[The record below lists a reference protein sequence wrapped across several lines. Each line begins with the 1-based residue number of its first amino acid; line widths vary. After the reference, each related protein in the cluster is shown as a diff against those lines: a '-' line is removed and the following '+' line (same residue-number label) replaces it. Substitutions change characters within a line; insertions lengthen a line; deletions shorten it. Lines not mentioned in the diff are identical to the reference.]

1 MAKIKKILIAN
12 RGEIAVRIIR
22 TCKEMDIKAVAVYSQ
37 ADRISPH
44 VLMADEAYFIGPAK
58 ASESYL
64 NIEKILDAALKA
76 KVDAIHPGYGFL
88 AENAEF
94 AQQVQQKGII
104 FIGPN
109 PDTIRLMGSK
119 TEARSSMMNAGVPVV
134 PGSKEFIQ
142 SAKQAEKIVEDL
154 GGYPIMIKAAS
165 GGGGKGMR
173 IVRSASDLSRAI
185 EAGRNEALKAFADP
199 AVYIEKY
206 LESPKHIEI
215 QILGDQHGNY
225 IHLGERDC
233 SIQRRHQKV
242 IEESPSPIISAKKRE
257 DMGQIAVQAAKACG
271 YVSAGTVEFLF
282 DKNGNF
288 YFLEMNTR
296 LQVEHPVTELVTG
309 LDLVKL
315 QIQIAEGK
323 PIPFKQNE
331 VKFNGH
337 AIECRIYAEDAFNNF
352 LPSTGKINI
361 VNNPEGPGVR
371 LDSGINSDSEI
382 TMYYDPLI
390 SKLIVWAGS
399 RDECIRRMRRA
410 LEEYKISGIQTTVP
424 FCCRVMEHPAYAK
437 GIFDTHFID
446 SHWEDIKLQTKSEEE
461 KAHLAALAIAFYRE
475 RAKQSSVR
483 ISTNSKSAN
492 HSSKW
497 KLRRVKFNQKNK

>member
-1 MAKIKKILIAN
+1 MARIKKILIAN

-22 TCKEMDIKAVAVYSQ
+22 TCREMEIKAVAVYSE

-44 VLMADEAYFIGPAK
+44 VLMADEAYLIGPAK

-64 NIEKILDAALKA
+64 NIPKILDAAVKA

-88 AENAEF
+88 AENADF
-94 AQQVQQKGII
+94 AQQVQEKGII

-109 PDTIRLMGSK
+109 PDTILLMGSK
-119 TEARSSMMNAGVPVV
+119 TEARSAMMNAGVPVV

-142 SAKQAEKIVEDL
+142 TAAQAEKIVGDL

-173 IVRSASDLSRAI
+173 IVRSAADLPRSI
-185 EAGRNEALKAFADP
+185 EAGRNEAQKAFADP

-242 IEESPSPIISAKKRE
+242 IEECPSPIISAEKRNE
-257 DMGQIAVQAAKACG
+257 MGQIAVQAAKACEYLG
-271 YVSAGTVEFLF
+271 AGTVEFLF
-282 DKNGNF
+282 DKNRNF

-309 LDLVKL
+309 FDLVKL

-323 PIPFKQNE
+323 PIPFKQSE
-331 VKFNGH
+331 VNFNGH

-361 VNNPEGPGVR
+361 INSPEGPGVR
-371 LDSGINSDSEI
+371 LDSGINSGSEI
-382 TMYYDPLI
+382 SMYYDPLI
-390 SKLIVWAGS
+390 GKLISWAGT
-399 RDECIRRMRRA
+399 RDECIQRMHRA
-410 LEEYKISGIQTTVP
+410 LQEYKVSGIQTTIP
-424 FCCRVMEHPAYAK
+424 FCSRVMEHPDYA
-437 GIFDTHFID
+437 GGHFDTHFID
-446 SHWEDIKLQTKSEEE
+446 THWEEMKRKIKSEKE

-475 RAKQSSVR
+475 QEKHNIAG
-483 ISTNSKSAN
+483 ISTNYKSAN

-497 KLRRVKFNQKNK
+497 KLRRVKLNQKSR